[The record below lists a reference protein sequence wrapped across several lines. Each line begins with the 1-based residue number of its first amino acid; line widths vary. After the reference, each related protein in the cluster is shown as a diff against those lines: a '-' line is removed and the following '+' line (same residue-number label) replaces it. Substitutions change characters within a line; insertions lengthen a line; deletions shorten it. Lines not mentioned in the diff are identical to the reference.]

1 MSDID
6 FEELDKAV
14 NTLMAGVDTTKR
26 NPALDDPEDRI
37 VALEEKDA
45 EENGAS
51 VPDAVENNDNG
62 VSDAPVASAA
72 DDQPQASLAVKRR
85 GQFMDM
91 IHPSSNMKTAPRAP
105 KREGITIA
113 PASAPAPEPAVATT
127 PPEDIPAPIE
137 EPTPPVADDIAA
149 PAPLVSPFL
158 PDAKPEKRPLG
169 SPLVSQPID
178 QPPEAVADTDDT
190 DIDKQI
196 PLEVNQ
202 QILPEELQTDIL
214 AVESNDLT
222 AAPAESNEQSAS
234 EVSIPTEESPAP
246 EVPVDAPT
254 TEVEAEVAPE
264 PAVEVTPE
272 LTPEPA
278 PESASDPVEVQS
290 EAVTDTPPAPT
301 TPGSIP
307 QQYAETP
314 STGDQ
319 TMGSIYDTAN
329 YHQPI
334 EATSLA
340 KKGSLLKWVLAVLGL
355 LLVGAAAGV
364 GYFFLLH

>member
-37 VALEEKDA
+37 VALEAKDA
-45 EENGAS
+45 EENGS
-51 VPDAVENNDNG
+51 PVPDAANG
-62 VSDAPVASAA
+62 DSAPATPAAPAS

-91 IHPSSNMKTAPRAP
+91 IHPSSNMKTTPRAP
-105 KREGITIA
+105 KREGIAIA
-113 PASAPAPEPAVATT
+113 PASAAPTPAPEVVAT
-127 PPEDIPAPIE
+127 PPVDIPALIE
-137 EPTPPVADDIAA
+137 EPALQVADDIAA

-196 PLEVNQ
+196 PLEGGQ

-222 AAPAESNEQSAS
+222 AASVVSSEQSAP
-234 EVSIPTEESPAP
+234 ETPAPAEELPAP
-246 EVPVDAPT
+246 EVPTDTPT
-254 TEVEAEVAPE
+254 AEVAVEVAPE
-264 PAVEVTPE
+264 PVVEASEP
-272 LTPEPA
+272 TPEPA
-278 PESASDPVEVQS
+278 SEPVEAQPEVV
-290 EAVTDTPPAPT
+290 ADTPPVST
-301 TPGSIP
+301 TSGSIP
-307 QQYAETP
+307 QQYAESP

-334 EATSLA
+334 EATA
-340 KKGSLLKWVLAVLGL
+340 PTKKGSVLKWALAVLGL